1 MQVFYKNNLYIYYFL
16 VHFKKIHYL
25 CSIFLTQNYTTMQ
38 TTVFLPLSPAI
49 KSVTI
54 IASIIILATMGY
66 MAYQWYT
73 TRQVMLLV
81 TFVIVAIALLSCMV
95 IIPRKLT
102 VTTDEINIHLLAWKI
117 NIPADEIEKIEHYPH
132 GIQSSRIAGAGGF
145 FGNLG
150 LFTCKECGK
159 HLSLITDPIDVCIIT
174 RKSKIP
180 IVVSVENYSV
190 FNTILEVQEKN

>member
-16 VHFKKIHYL
+16 VHFKKNHYL
-25 CSIFLTQNYTTMQ
+25 CNIFLTQNYTTMQ
-38 TTVFLPLSPAI
+38 TTAFLPLSPAF

-54 IASIIILATMGY
+54 IASIIILLTMGY
-66 MAYQWYT
+66 MVYQWYT
-73 TRQVMLLV
+73 TKQVMLLV

-95 IIPRKLT
+95 LIPRKLT
-102 VTTDEINIHLLAWKI
+102 VTQEAINIHLLAWKI
-117 NIPADEIEKIEHYPH
+117 NIPADEIVKIEHYPH

-159 HLSLITDPIDVCIIT
+159 HLSLITDPMDVCIIT
-174 RKSKIP
+174 RKNKIP
-180 IVVSVENYSV
+180 IAVSITNNSV
-190 FNTILEVQEKN
+190 FNTISEVQEKN

>member
-1 MQVFYKNNLYIYYFL
+1 MK
-16 VHFKKIHYL
+16 
-25 CSIFLTQNYTTMQ
+25 TTH
-38 TTVFLPLSPAI
+38 FLPLSHPI
-49 KSVTI
+49 KWITLL
-54 IASIIILATMGY
+54 ALIIIIVAMIY

-73 TRQVMLLV
+73 TKQVMLLV

-95 IIPRKLT
+95 LIPRKLT

-117 NIPADEIEKIEHYPH
+117 NIPADEIVKVEHYPH

-174 RKSKIP
+174 RKSKMP
-180 IVVSVENYSV
+180 IVVSIENYSV

>member
-1 MQVFYKNNLYIYYFL
+1 MK
-16 VHFKKIHYL
+16 
-25 CSIFLTQNYTTMQ
+25 TTH
-38 TTVFLPLSPAI
+38 FLPLSHPI
-49 KSVTI
+49 KWITLL
-54 IASIIILATMGY
+54 ALIIIIVAMIY

-73 TRQVMLLV
+73 TKQVMLLV

-95 IIPRKLT
+95 LIPRKLT
-102 VTTDEINIHLLAWKI
+102 VTTEAINIHLLAWKI

-150 LFTCKECGK
+150 LFTCQECGK
-159 HLSLITDPIDVCIIT
+159 HLSLITDPMDVCIIT
-174 RKSKIP
+174 RKSKMP

>member
-1 MQVFYKNNLYIYYFL
+1 
-16 VHFKKIHYL
+16 
-25 CSIFLTQNYTTMQ
+25 MQ
-38 TTVFLPLSPAI
+38 TTTFLPLSPAI

-73 TRQVMLLV
+73 TKQVMLLV
-81 TFVIVAIALLSCMV
+81 TFVIVALALLSCMV

-102 VTTDEINIHLLAWKI
+102 VTTEEINIHLLAWKI
-117 NIPADEIEKIEHYPH
+117 NIPVDEIVKVEHYPH

-159 HLSLITDPIDVCIIT
+159 HLSLITDPMDVCIIT
-174 RKSKIP
+174 RKSKMP
-180 IVVSVENYSV
+180 IVVSVEDYSILNT
-190 FNTILEVQEKN
+190 FNMIEEK